1 MNYEK
6 VTSDLIES
14 LTRRGHQAEAQ
25 IVRLDDMLLRMG
37 NLLADT
43 LKAFADLQIDSSSK
57 LQVGAVALKAAS
69 QMTVLFAEMKQEGI
83 RTQGLLNL
91 TQVN

>member
-14 LTRRGHQAEAQ
+14 LTRRGHHAEAQ

-43 LKAFADLQIDSSSK
+43 LKAFADLQIESSAK
-57 LQVGAVALKAAS
+57 LQVGTVASKAAS
-69 QMTVLFAEMKQEGI
+69 QLIVLCGEIKQEGI
-83 RTQGLLNL
+83 RTQGILNL